1 MPVILLLMMNC
12 TAQENSKKYDLIEYK
27 AQTRGSLLAIK
38 VQDNELTYIS
48 NQNKGTHKLSAKEVV
63 SLSEIIR
70 EIHLEKMNTLK
81 APSERRTTDGALHAD
96 FIITVGEEVYKSI
109 TFDEGNPPKELKK
122 LEDLL
127 YLLAKLKE

>member
-1 MPVILLLMMNC
+1 MPVILLLMINC
-12 TAQENSKKYDLIEYK
+12 TAQENSKKYDIIEYK
-27 AQTRGSLLAIK
+27 AQTRGSLFAIK
-38 VQDNELTYIS
+38 VQNNELTYNS
-48 NQNKGTHKLSAKEVV
+48 NQKKGTHKLSTKEVV
-63 SLSEIIR
+63 SLSEIIND
-70 EIHLEKMNTLK
+70 IHLEKMSSLK

-127 YLLAKLKE
+127 YLLVKLKE